1 MSQSQNCEG
10 VAGQEEVSG
19 VLVTLYQLASKS
31 NQFIHKINYL
41 EMSLQINVVQINKK
55 KSDTVFLTRYY
66 WHGLILKINKL
77 SYNGQ
82 NVGGNTF
89 IFLFNIIG
97 FHGHF
102 MIRCQKL

>member
-31 NQFIHKINYL
+31 NQFIHNYL

-55 KSDTVFLTRYY
+55 K
-66 WHGLILKINKL
+66 I
-77 SYNGQ
+77 
-82 NVGGNTF
+82 
-89 IFLFNIIG
+89 
-97 FHGHF
+97 
-102 MIRCQKL
+102 